1 MDTTRS
7 CSADIKFFCGT
18 TKPGEGRLSACLSN
32 QQEAETAGTA
42 TGRTLS
48 PECVTELR
56 QYKIDRCARG
66 AGASSV

>member
-1 MDTTRS
+1 
-7 CSADIKFFCGT
+7 
-18 TKPGEGRLSACLSN
+18 LSN